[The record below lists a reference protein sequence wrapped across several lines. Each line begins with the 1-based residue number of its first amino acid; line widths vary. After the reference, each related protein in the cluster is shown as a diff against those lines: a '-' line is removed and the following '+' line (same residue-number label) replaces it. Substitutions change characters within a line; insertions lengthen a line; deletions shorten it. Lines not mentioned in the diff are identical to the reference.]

1 MSKVFDIITEAIFK
15 IGHSLKCY
23 AKFAVAYET
32 SEEVRERLVA
42 SYKHIV
48 KFWATATKLL
58 DQNHTFFLPITNGS
72 SSPWSLTVHSHYWN
86 NEKHPQSSSR

>member
-1 MSKVFDIITEAIFK
+1 MGKAFDIITEAVVE

-32 SEEVRERLVA
+32 SDEVRERLVA
-42 SYKHIV
+42 SYKNIV

-58 DQNHTFFLPITNGS
+58 DQNCEFFSFFFILQMVLL
-72 SSPWSLTVHSHYWN
+72 LTG
-86 NEKHPQSSSR
+86 R